1 MGLAGSSVAAMVV
14 GTVFIMIFGMATV
27 SLVDSVDQ
35 SISNADYKL
44 PDPEVTLVSVTDKEE
59 STGPVEGLS
68 TATPGSGYTGGDVCG
83 VTGASGTG
91 LQFII
96 AVGGSGEVTGVTI
109 TASGSGYA
117 EATTWDLD
125 CPSGGSSAQVT
136 IDDIHDQ
143 NKITIRNTGSENV
156 DLSHI
161 SITFSDSVSETQGK
175 TFSFTNHYT
184 GPNLFLFPGEEISTG
199 EFSLDPFVHGYAI
212 VDDPD
217 RAFLSIYDHNSVV
230 SITIT

>member
-27 SLVDSVDQ
+27 SLVESVDQ
-35 SISNADYKL
+35 SISTADYEL

-59 STGPVEGLS
+59 SNGPVEALS
-68 TATPGSGYTGGDVCG
+68 ISDPGSGYTNGDVCG

-91 LQFII
+91 LQFSISETLG
-96 AVGGSGEVTGVTI
+96 ALTGVTI
-109 TASGSGYA
+109 TAAGSGYT
-117 EATTWDLD
+117 ETNTWDVD
-125 CPSGGSSAQVT
+125 CPSGGSSGQVT

-143 NKITIRNTGSENV
+143 NTISIRNTGSENV

-161 SITFSDSVSETQGK
+161 SITLSDSVSETQGK
-175 TFSFTNHYT
+175 PFSFMDHYI

-199 EFSLDPFVHGYAI
+199 AFPLETNAHGYAI
-212 VDDPD
+212 GDDPD
-217 RAFLSIYDHNSVV
+217 RAFLAIYDHNSVV